1 LAESFDGIFKPLLE
15 LFSLEKEEVALLPGG
30 LFVFALIPFAK
41 SSSSMQLKSFKE
53 ASQGNSFFNF
63 AYLLLNVC

>member
-30 LFVFALIPFAK
+30 LFVSVMIAFAK
-41 SSSSMQLKSFKE
+41 SSSSIQLE
-53 ASQGNSFFNF
+53 
-63 AYLLLNVC
+63 